1 MTHEDVL
8 RALSS
13 VKDPELQRDVVDLGM
28 VKDVV
33 LDDQRIGATIVLTTA
48 GCPLRNQIRADAEQA
63 LAQIAGGRT
72 VEVKLDAMSCD
83 ERDALAGRLRQRDQ
97 LVQSL
102 FGPGSRTRTIAI
114 ASGKGGVGKST
125 VTVNLATA
133 LAARGHAVA
142 LIDADVYGPTV
153 PLMMG
158 LPAVPP
164 ETHGGKMLPPEAHG
178 VKVVSMGFFLPDNEP
193 VVWRGPMLGR
203 AIEQFLGDVLWG
215 SPDYL
220 LIDLPPGTGDIAL
233 TIAQMIPGAELIIV
247 TTPQEAAARTAI
259 KAAKMA
265 QMTKQRVL
273 GVVENMAYFVC
284 PDCGGRHYIFGRG
297 GAFEIA
303 RLMDTRL
310 LGRIPLDEAT
320 REGGDRGVPAAVDP
334 STPVGA
340 AFAEI
345 ATAVDGDF
353 AQGAES
359 IPRKTP
365 VKACTSFRSP
375 GYGPLRPA
383 ASTGSAW
390 RASCPGAGR
399 ATEPTCR
406 GRPIR
411 PVSSQEPPQSSP
423 RGCTRQECRRELGNF

>member
-1 MTHEDVL
+1 VTQEDVL

-13 VKDPELQRDVVDLGM
+13 VKDPELQRDIVDLGM
-28 VKDVV
+28 VRDVV
-33 LDDQRIGATIVLTTA
+33 ADETRLGATIVLTTA

-63 LAQIAGGRT
+63 LGAISGGRS
-72 VEVKLDAMSCD
+72 VEIKLDAMSCD

-102 FGPGSRTRTIAI
+102 FGPGSRTRTIAV

-133 LAARGHAVA
+133 LASRGRAVA

-164 ETHGGKMLPPEAHG
+164 ETHDGKMLPPEAHG

-233 TIAQMIPGAELIIV
+233 TIAQMIPGAELVVV

-265 QMTKQRVL
+265 QMTKQRIL

-310 LGRIPLDEAT
+310 LGRIPLDEST
-320 REGGDRGVPAAVDP
+320 REGGDIGVPSAVDP
-334 STPVGA
+334 TSPVGA

-345 ATAVDGDF
+345 AKAIDD
-353 AQGAES
+353 GAE
-359 IPRKTP
+359 
-365 VKACTSFRSP
+365 AP
-375 GYGPLRPA
+375 GSEAAAGGPA
-383 ASTGSAW
+383 HT
-390 RASCPGAGR
+390 
-399 ATEPTCR
+399 
-406 GRPIR
+406 
-411 PVSSQEPPQSSP
+411 
-423 RGCTRQECRRELGNF
+423 

>member
-1 MTHEDVL
+1 MTHEEVL

-13 VKDPELQRDVVDLGM
+13 VKDPELQRDIVDLGM
-28 VKDVV
+28 VREVV
-33 LDDQRIGATIVLTTA
+33 LDDRRIGATIVLTTA

-63 LAQIAGGRT
+63 LASIAGGRT
-72 VEVKLDAMSCD
+72 VEVKLDAMSCE
-83 ERDALAGRLRQRDQ
+83 ERDALAGRLQQKDQ

-133 LAARGHAVA
+133 LAAQGNAVA

-158 LPAVPP
+158 LAAVPP
-164 ETHGGKMLPPEAHG
+164 ETHEGKMIPPEAHG
-178 VKVVSMGFFLPDNEP
+178 VKVASMGFFLPDNEP

-233 TIAQMIPGAELIIV
+233 TVAQMIPGAELIIV

-265 QMTKQRVL
+265 QMTRQRVL
-273 GVVENMAYFVC
+273 GIVENMAYYVC
-284 PDCGGRHYIFGRG
+284 PGCGDRHYIFGRG
-297 GAFEIA
+297 GAFAIA

-320 REGGDRGVPAAVDP
+320 REGGDQGTPAALDP

-340 AFAEI
+340 AFADI
-345 ATAVDGDF
+345 ARGIARGD
-353 AQGAES
+353 EE
-359 IPRKTP
+359 
-365 VKACTSFRSP
+365 
-375 GYGPLRPA
+375 
-383 ASTGSAW
+383 
-390 RASCPGAGR
+390 AG
-399 ATEPTCR
+399 E
-406 GRPIR
+406 
-411 PVSSQEPPQSSP
+411 EPP
-423 RGCTRQECRRELGNF
+423 EA

>member
-1 MTHEDVL
+1 MTHDDVL
-8 RALSS
+8 RALSR
-13 VKDPELQRDVVDLGM
+13 VKDPELQRDIVDLGM
-28 VKDVV
+28 VRDVV
-33 LDDQRIGATIVLTTA
+33 LDDARIGATIVLTTA

-63 LAQIAGGRT
+63 LAAIAGGRT

-102 FGPGSRTRTIAI
+102 FGPGSRTRTIAV

-164 ETHGGKMLPPEAHG
+164 ETHDGKMLPPEAHG

-284 PDCGGRHYIFGRG
+284 PDCGGPPLHLRPRRRLRDRAPHGHQAARPHPPRRGHARGRRPRRAGRRGSLVG
-297 GAFEIA
+297 G
-303 RLMDTRL
+303 RSRVRRDRR
-310 LGRIPLDEAT
+310 GR
-320 REGGDRGVPAAVDP
+320 RRRRRGRRGVRACAV
-334 STPVGA
+334 
-340 AFAEI
+340 
-345 ATAVDGDF
+345 
-353 AQGAES
+353 
-359 IPRKTP
+359 
-365 VKACTSFRSP
+365 
-375 GYGPLRPA
+375 
-383 ASTGSAW
+383 
-390 RASCPGAGR
+390 AGR
-399 ATEPTCR
+399 LRSHQRAT
-406 GRPIR
+406 
-411 PVSSQEPPQSSP
+411 
-423 RGCTRQECRRELGNF
+423 

>member
-8 RALSS
+8 SVLAR
-13 VKDPELQRDVVDLGM
+13 VKDPELQRDIVDLGM
-28 VKDVV
+28 VRDVV
-33 LDDQRIGATIVLTTA
+33 LDDKRIGATIVLTTA
-48 GCPLRNQIRADAEQA
+48 GCPLRNQIRSEAEQA
-63 LAQIAGGRT
+63 LATIADGRA

-102 FGPGSRTRTIAI
+102 FGPGSHTRTIAV

-164 ETHGGKMLPPEAHG
+164 ETHDGKMIPPEAHG

-233 TIAQMIPGAELIIV
+233 TIAQMIPGAELIVV

-273 GVVENMAYFVC
+273 GVVENMAYFEC

-320 REGGDRGVPAAVDP
+320 REGGDAGHPAAIDP
-334 STPVGA
+334 SSPVGS

-345 ATAVDGDF
+345 AAAIDQGVDQ
-353 AQGAES
+353 ARAAAREQ
-359 IPRKTP
+359 
-365 VKACTSFRSP
+365 TS
-375 GYGPLRPA
+375 
-383 ASTGSAW
+383 
-390 RASCPGAGR
+390 
-399 ATEPTCR
+399 
-406 GRPIR
+406 
-411 PVSSQEPPQSSP
+411 
-423 RGCTRQECRRELGNF
+423 

>member
-1 MTHEDVL
+1 M
-8 RALSS
+8 
-13 VKDPELQRDVVDLGM
+13 
-28 VKDVV
+28 
-33 LDDQRIGATIVLTTA
+33 
-48 GCPLRNQIRADAEQA
+48 PLRNQIRADAEQA
-63 LAQIAGGRT
+63 LSAIAGSRA

-97 LVQSL
+97 LKQSL
-102 FGPGSRTRTIAI
+102 FGPGSHTRTIAM

-133 LAARGHAVA
+133 LAAQGHAVA

-164 ETHGGKMLPPEAHG
+164 ETHEGKMVPPEAHG

-220 LIDLPPGTGDIAL
+220 FIDLPPGTGDIAL

-265 QMTKQRVL
+265 ADDQTARPRRRREHGLLRVS
-273 GVVENMAYFVC
+273 
-284 PDCGGRHYIFGRG
+284 
-297 GAFEIA
+297 
-303 RLMDTRL
+303 RLRQPPLHLRPRRRVRDRPPHGHAL

-320 REGGDRGVPAAVDP
+320 REGGDNGLPAALDP
-334 STPVGA
+334 SSPVGA
-340 AFAEI
+340 AFADI
-345 ATAVDGDF
+345 ARALD
-353 AQGAES
+353 ES
-359 IPRKTP
+359 ADPR
-365 VKACTSFRSP
+365 
-375 GYGPLRPA
+375 
-383 ASTGSAW
+383 
-390 RASCPGAGR
+390 
-399 ATEPTCR
+399 R
-406 GRPIR
+406 GRRSGPRGRRAGAQRSSEDQGPGRRSR
-411 PVSSQEPPQSSP
+411 PVSPARDLSPLTVAPASP
-423 RGCTRQECRRELGNF
+423 RDADDRPPSGARATRIARPWQANRPARIAILPNSSLRGLPRAGLRSELVNF

>member
-1 MTHEDVL
+1 MEAGVTHEDVL

-13 VKDPELQRDVVDLGM
+13 VKDPELQRDIVDLGM
-28 VKDVV
+28 VRDVV
-33 LDDQRIGATIVLTTA
+33 LDDSRIGATIVLTTA
-48 GCPLRNQIRADAEQA
+48 GCPLRNQIRADAEKA
-63 LAQIAGGRT
+63 LAPIAGGRT

-83 ERDALAGRLRQRDQ
+83 ERDALAGRLRERDQ
-97 LVQSL
+97 LTQSL
-102 FGPGSRTRTIAI
+102 FGPGSRTRTIAV

-133 LAARGHAVA
+133 LAAKGHAVA

-164 ETHGGKMLPPEAHG
+164 ETHQGKMLPPEAHG
-178 VKVVSMGFFLPDNEP
+178 VKVISMGFFLPDNEP

-220 LIDLPPGTGDIAL
+220 FIDLPPGTGDIAL

-247 TTPQEAAARTAI
+247 TTPQEAAARTAV

-273 GVVENMAYFVC
+273 GVVENMSYFVC
-284 PDCGGRHYIFGRG
+284 PDCSSRHYIFGRG

-320 REGGDRGVPAAVDP
+320 REGGDNGHPAALDP

-340 AFAEI
+340 AFADI
-345 ATAVDGDF
+345 A
-353 AQGAES
+353 
-359 IPRKTP
+359 
-365 VKACTSFRSP
+365 
-375 GYGPLRPA
+375 
-383 ASTGSAW
+383 
-390 RASCPGAGR
+390 RALDDEPPGADAAGDETDP
-399 ATEPTCR
+399 A
-406 GRPIR
+406 GA
-411 PVSSQEPPQSSP
+411 SD
-423 RGCTRQECRRELGNF
+423 GA